1 MQAIRFKKINSF
13 NVVFLFVSSLLL
25 LFIFA
30 PILGIYIKTS
40 TLDIFRASIDKEV
53 HESIQLTLAISAI
66 STLLF
71 SILAI
76 PFAYYLAR
84 HDFMFKS
91 VLLGLINLPIVIPHT
106 AAGIALLG
114 FINRDTLVGKFGEML
129 GLNFI
134 GTSAGI
140 MIAMAFVSVPFLINA
155 AYNGFKEVPER
166 IENAAYTL
174 GATKWQTFFKISL
187 PLAWRS
193 IVSGGVMMFARGI
206 SEFGAV
212 VIIAYHPMTA
222 PVLIYERFTSFGLK
236 YSQPVAALFI
246 LISLIVLIMFLYT
259 SRKNK

>member
-1 MQAIRFKKINSF
+1 
-13 NVVFLFVSSLLL
+13 
-25 LFIFA
+25 
-30 PILGIYIKTS
+30 
-40 TLDIFRASIDKEV
+40 
-53 HESIQLTLAISAI
+53 
-66 STLLF
+66 
-71 SILAI
+71 
-76 PFAYYLAR
+76 
-84 HDFMFKS
+84 MFKNI
-91 VLLGLINLPIVIPHT
+91 LLGLINLPIVIPHT

-114 FINRDTLVGKFGEML
+114 FIKRDTLVGRLGEMV

-166 IENAAYTL
+166 IENASYTL

-222 PVLIYERFTSFGLK
+222 PVLIYERFSSFGLK

-246 LISLIVLIMFLYT
+246 LISLIVLILFLHI
-259 SRKNK
+259 SRKMK